1 LYGSCLGPNALTLK
15 LHPPFTAQI
24 NLDVSKNEISGSMDV
39 VGSLS
44 GLDILFLSDNPFDP
58 GDVPEAFTSLPLTEL
73 SIRNTNRVGALPEFP
88 PSIQLLD
95 LGSNQFNGT
104 IPASYGKFSEL
115 EYLLINNN
123 SGITGTLP
131 ASFKD
136 IRTLKGGFFDGTG
149 LKNNTL
155 DILCA
160 HKNFV
165 QADKDEIIRADCFN
179 CSCPEICVCCDERTD
194 PGGCSQPPLNNIDAS
209 WGTFRRQED
218 TYRNVSAQ
226 FKHNR
231 STRVLSNRGGS

>member
-1 LYGSCLGPNALTLK
+1 
-15 LHPPFTAQI
+15 
-24 NLDVSKNEISGSMDV
+24 MDV

-44 GLDILFLSDNPFDP
+44 SLYVLFLSENPFEP
-58 GDVPEAFTSLPLTEL
+58 GVVPKAFTGLANLTEL
-73 SIRNTNRVGALPEFP
+73 SVRNTNRIGALPEFKDKK
-88 PSIQLLD
+88 IELLD
-95 LGSNQFNGT
+95 LGSNRLTGT
-104 IPASYGKFSEL
+104 IPASYGNFSVL
-115 EYLLINNN
+115 EYLLLHNN

-165 QADKDEIIRADCFN
+165 RADKDEIIRADCFN

-209 WGTFRRQED
+209 WEYTFGRQED

-231 STRVLSNRGGS
+231 STRVLSNGRRGGS